1 MIGRIWSLITTGLR
15 RDPQHPPR
23 PRVVMTAQCRDLMVS
38 SLRRSSDRG
47 HEGVVYFVG
56 LTTGTTTLAVSAVF
70 PDAVTTRGSFDVGAP
85 ELGKIIR
92 TASMAGLQVV
102 GQLHTHPRQ
111 ASHSQ
116 GDIEGMRIR
125 YPGYF
130 SIVVPDYG
138 ALLPSFEQSH
148 TLMWTTIG
156 FQEID
161 ESISVFQEGAP

>member
-1 MIGRIWSLITTGLR
+1 
-15 RDPQHPPR
+15 
-23 PRVVMTAQCRDLMVS
+23 MTAQCRDLVAAI
-38 SLRRSSDRG
+38 LRRSLEKG

-56 LTTGTTTLAVSAVF
+56 LTTGATTLAVSAVL
-70 PDAVTTRGSFDVGAP
+70 PDAITTRGSFDVGAT

-92 TASMAGLQVV
+92 IASMAGLQVV
-102 GQLHTHPRQ
+102 GQLHTHPKQ
-111 ASHSQ
+111 AFHSP
-116 GDIEGMRIR
+116 GDIQGMRIR

-161 ESISVFQEGAP
+161 DSISVFQEGAP